1 LRKGVIA
8 TLVCVALILLV
19 ILSACGQT
27 GDTTTVT
34 ATKTVTSTVGS
45 SGGTSKV
52 ETVYKVLN
60 PAGIYIP
67 VECKPNAPRLDSLN
81 GKKILYY
88 ESEATNILM
97 PTLLAKL
104 KKDYP
109 TATFTVVHTE
119 SFGENTPTA
128 DQLKNDA
135 VIRGVGW

>member
-1 LRKGVIA
+1 VRKGVLA
-8 TLVCVALILLV
+8 TLVCVGLITLV

-27 GDTTTVT
+27 GETTTVT
-34 ATKTVTSTVGS
+34 ATKPVTATAPAGSTGD
-45 SGGTSKV
+45 T
-52 ETVYKVLN
+52 EPVYKVLN
-60 PAGIYIP
+60 PAGVYIP

-81 GKKILYY
+81 DKKILYY

-97 PTLLAKL
+97 PTLLEKL

-109 TATFTVVHTE
+109 TAPFTVIHTE